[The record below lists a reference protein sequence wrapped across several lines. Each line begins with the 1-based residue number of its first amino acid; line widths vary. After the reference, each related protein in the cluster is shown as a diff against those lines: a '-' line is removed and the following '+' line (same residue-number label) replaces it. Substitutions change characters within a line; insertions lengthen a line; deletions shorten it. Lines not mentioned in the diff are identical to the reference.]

1 MSRPT
6 QAIIDLEALRS
17 NYRLATSIAPHSQS
31 IAVVKANAYG
41 HGAVPCA
48 KALEPLVPAFA
59 VASIE
64 EAIEL
69 REAGIEKPILL
80 LEGPFGFG
88 EVQIASEHDFWLMI
102 ENHNH
107 LAFIEQ
113 CEHKNLIRQ
122 PLKCWLKMDSGMH
135 RLGFMP
141 FEIKDVYHKLKNSS
155 IVQDDIVVATHF
167 ATADVEGDVFV
178 KEQIDCFNEAIS
190 DLGCLTSLCNSAGV
204 MAWPQAHGSWNRPGF
219 MLYGASPFDAPQDN
233 DRDLQ
238 AVMTLQSKVTSVR
251 DVKKGESVGY
261 GKTWVAQRD
270 SRIAT
275 VTVGY
280 GDGYPRHAENGTPI
294 LVNNQRCALAGRVSM
309 DMITVDVTDAGA
321 VNIGDDV
328 ICWGKDL
335 PINEVAGHSDTI
347 GYELM
352 TRMPLRPPRIYINS

>member
-17 NYRLATSIAPHSQS
+17 NYRLADSLAPQSQS

-48 KALEPLVPAFA
+48 KALEPIVPAFA
-59 VASIE
+59 VASID

-69 REAGIEKPILL
+69 REGGIRKPILL
-80 LEGPFGFG
+80 LEGPFSFG
-88 EVQIASEHDFWLMI
+88 EVQIASEHEFWLMI

-113 CEHKNLIRQ
+113 CEHKKLICK

-141 FEIKDVYHKLKNSS
+141 FEIAAIYQKLKSTS
-155 IVQDDIVVATHF
+155 IVHDEIVVATHF
-167 ATADVEGDVFV
+167 ATADVEGDAFV

-190 DLGCLTSLCNSAGV
+190 GLGCLTSLCNSAGV

-219 MLYGASPFDAPQDN
+219 MLYGASPFELPQHN
-233 DRDLQ
+233 DKTLQ
-238 AVMTLQSKVTSVR
+238 SVMTLQSKVISVR
-251 DVKKGESVGY
+251 NVKKGEAVGY
-261 GKTWVAQRD
+261 GKTWIAQRD

-280 GDGYPRHAENGTPI
+280 GDGYPRHAKNGTPI
-294 LVNNQRCALAGRVSM
+294 LVNNQRCKLAGRVSM
-309 DMITVDVTDAGA
+309 DMITVDVTDVGS

-335 PINEVAGHSDTI
+335 PINEVAHYSGTI

-352 TRMPLRPPRIYINS
+352 TRMPLRPSRIYINA